1 MLVGKWRAEMDQRF
15 GFELEEMTAEGLADL
30 LDRVETDR
38 LSANFR
44 GVCSLE
50 RLRAWGGLEAL
61 ARLSPRFD
69 LVIVDEAHA
78 FRNQGTRSNALG
90 ALLSDWADALI
101 FLSATPLNLG
111 NDDLYNLLELLAPGE
126 FDDRNVLVD
135 RLEPNAVLNRVATS
149 LLDRSVD
156 NRTRREWLHSIQNLT
171 FGPAVTGRPEYRE
184 LDQLL
189 QQPALTPS
197 DVVRIRS
204 HVGALHA
211 CPQ

>member
-101 FLSATPLNLG
+101 FLSATLSSI
-111 NDDLYNLLELLAPGE
+111 
-126 FDDRNVLVD
+126 LVTM
-135 RLEPNAVLNRVATS
+135 TS
-149 LLDRSVD
+149 TTCSNCSLPVSS
-156 NRTRREWLHSIQNLT
+156 TTEMFWS
-171 FGPAVTGRPEYRE
+171 TGSN
-184 LDQLL
+184 QM
-189 QQPALTPS
+189 QS
-197 DVVRIRS
+197 
-204 HVGALHA
+204 
-211 CPQ
+211 